1 MDKHR
6 DSDIQTMTVTNRLS
20 GTKSVLW
27 HKQWKDAYNYQNG
40 LRPDIYL
47 DIYQVTHVRDNQG
60 KPTTQVSLYQANY
73 HWTYLKDDVNGD
85 QLLSPILPL
94 GMLYSPACPGTTAW
108 AMRST
113 TTQWRIPM

>member
-1 MDKHR
+1 MGEHR
-6 DSDIQTMTVTNRLS
+6 ANDQQTITVSNRLS

-27 HKQWKDAYNYQNG
+27 HKQWKDTYNYENG

-73 HWTYLKDDVNGD
+73 HWTYLKDDVRERRSAA
-85 QLLSPILPL
+85 QPHLPL
-94 GMLYSPACPGTTAW
+94 ACCILQPA
-108 AMRST
+108 
-113 TTQWRIPM
+113 QV